1 MSNAAFVERLKKL
14 EALRDANYKAFKK
27 RNEEAQKTLKSIR
40 EYRKKNNLEYVNA
53 SERRK

>member
-27 RNEEAQKTLKSIR
+27 RNEEAQKMLKIIR
-40 EYRKKNNLEYVNA
+40 EYRKKNNLEYVKA